1 MIPAIAVMI
10 AAYAIPRLFIDAL
23 RFTWESS
30 EFQRMPHRLARV
42 FVWVLALGGIGM
54 VVVSLIGV
62 MAAGVNMSDLPSV
75 R

>member
-23 RFTWESS
+23 RFSL
-30 EFQRMPHRLARV
+30 EFRDLNDTPHRFGRV
-42 FVWVLALGGIGM
+42 VIWLGVVGAIGVIVL
-54 VVVSLIGV
+54 SLMGV
-62 MAAGVNMSDLPSV
+62 MAAGVRMSDLPAL